1 MLKRFFKDSLIYGSA
16 NFFAKGIVFLL
27 IPIYTHAFLPRD
39 FGVLDFLTAA
49 GAIVSVVL
57 PLGISNGIARYL
69 PEAKTSA
76 ESAEFASSA
85 LWFTL
90 ATYAVFAILAVL
102 FSDCITVF
110 LLDSREF
117 KALFLFAVA
126 AIVCNGVLYSLQNLL
141 RWQLLSKK
149 FAISSFLS
157 TVLTA
162 ATAVFFILVLKTGV
176 IGVFYGQIVG
186 ALLGILVTWSYTRRA
201 LRLTFDYQKLKKMIL
216 FGLPVVPAMVGE
228 FFSLYIDR
236 FAIKNFLS
244 MSDVGI
250 YGVGFRFAS
259 IVNLLLTGF
268 ASALT
273 PLVYAH
279 YKSETAPRELAQIF
293 SYFLAMAIPL
303 IIAISLFSREVLW
316 IFTTP
321 GYYSAWTVIPILST
335 AYLLLA
341 MYNFAPGLHIT
352 MKTKTIAII
361 HVLTA
366 ILNTVL
372 NFTLVQSMGIM
383 GAALSALL
391 SAFFCFASYMFISQR
406 LYPIPHN
413 WKRIISGASM
423 GFLTSLAAYFLFA
436 TESLTM
442 FFFIFKLF
450 LLLITS
456 LLSIYLILG
465 SRETK
470 AIISRFC
477 SKVFKRTSRIIPD
490 VNLSIA
496 DISTSVSDSRKGY
509 YGQLGDDGQEAN

>member
-16 NFFAKGIVFLL
+16 NFFAKGIVFFLV
-27 IPIYTHAFLPRD
+27 PIYTHAFLPRD

-90 ATYAVFAILAVL
+90 TTYAAFAIFVVF
-102 FSDCITVF
+102 FSDWMTIL
-110 LLDSREF
+110 LLDSLEF
-117 KALFLFAVA
+117 KTLFLFAVT
-126 AIVCNGVLYSLQNLL
+126 AIVCNGVLYFLQNLL
-141 RWQLLSKK
+141 RWQLLSRQ
-149 FAISSFLS
+149 FAISSFIS

-162 ATAVFFILVLKTGV
+162 VTVVFCILVLKTGV

-186 ALLGILVTWSYTRRA
+186 ALLGVLVTWSFTRRA
-201 LRLTFDYQKLKKMIL
+201 LRLTFDSQKLKKMIL

-228 FFSLYIDR
+228 FFSMYIDR
-236 FAIKNFLS
+236 LAIKNFLS

-259 IVNLLLTGF
+259 IVNLLMTGF

-279 YKSETAPRELAQIF
+279 YKSETTPKELAQIF
-293 SYFLAMAIPL
+293 SYFLALAIPL
-303 IIAISLFSREVLW
+303 IIAISLFSREILW

-321 GYYSAWTVIPILST
+321 GYYSAWSVIPVLST

-341 MYNFAPGLHIT
+341 MYNFAPGLHI
-352 MKTKTIAII
+352 MMRTKTIALI
-361 HVLTA
+361 HLLTA

-372 NFTLVQSMGIM
+372 NFILVQAMGIM

-391 SAFFCFASYMFISQR
+391 SASFCFASYMFISQR

-423 GFLTSLAAYFLFA
+423 GVVTALTAYFLLA
-436 TESLTM
+436 AESLTM
-442 FFFIFKLF
+442 IFFILKLF
-450 LLLITS
+450 LLIITS
-456 LLSIYLILG
+456 MLSIYLIIG
-465 SRETK
+465 NDEAK
-470 AIISRFC
+470 VIIRRLY
-477 SKVFKRTSRIIPD
+477 SKVFQWPS
-490 VNLSIA
+490 
-496 DISTSVSDSRKGY
+496 SVIHGP
-509 YGQLGDDGQEAN
+509 